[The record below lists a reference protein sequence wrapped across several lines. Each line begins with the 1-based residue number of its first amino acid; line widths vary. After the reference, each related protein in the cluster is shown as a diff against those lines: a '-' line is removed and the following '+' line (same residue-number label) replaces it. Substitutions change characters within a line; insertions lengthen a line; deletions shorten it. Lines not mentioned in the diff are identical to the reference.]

1 MMNQRIL
8 VRNLTG
14 TDEQNFARKI
24 FDQTWAMDSG
34 TEITPNLLQAMVHS
48 GSYLSGAFIDGKC
61 VGAAFAFRIPTCIS
75 WNNAKI
81 LQQSWI

>member
-1 MMNQRIL
+1 MSIDIRGITNLLDQGI
-8 VRNLTG
+8 VRNV
-14 TDEQNFARKI
+14 

-61 VGAAFAFRIPTCIS
+61 IGAAFAFPATNGDYTFTRI
-75 WNNAKI
+75 
-81 LQQSWI
+81 